1 MADLVFHVDID
12 AFFASVEQLLIP
24 RLRRRPVAVGNGV
37 IASCSYEARAL
48 GLHAGMPLW
57 RAKRQC
63 PHLVITDG
71 QQAIYRCFADQIW
84 AICRR
89 YATAVETFLD
99 EAYGDAAGMTGVHG
113 PPEALGLALRR
124 AIVEE
129 VGLSVAVGLADNR
142 MLAKLAGKSV
152 KPGGVRWVGPEEA
165 PSFLAPLPAASL
177 PGVGHRTAAELADLN
192 IATVGDLRRLT
203 RADLR
208 GLFGR
213 RGEVLYER
221 CRGRDVHPAGAGVAD
236 ERRRRPQSISRE
248 TTFHEPTGDP
258 GQIRAML
265 FYLLERAMRAVRQA
279 GLAARTVEVTLRYDD
294 WKSAAM
300 RKSLPEATVRD
311 ADLYEAVLSLLRRL
325 HTRRVQLRHVGVV
338 LSGLGPADASGTL
351 FDTPAETADRKLHA
365 AVDAI
370 RDRWGHA
377 AVVKGDSIELL
388 GRLRQDDNGFVLRT
402 PSLTK

>member
-1 MADLVFHVDID
+1 MADLVFHVDVD

-37 IASCSYEARAL
+37 IASCSYEARAV

-57 RAKRQC
+57 RAKLQC
-63 PHLVITDG
+63 PDLVITDG
-71 QQAIYRCFADQIW
+71 RQAIYRCFAEQIW
-84 AICRR
+84 TICRR

-99 EAYGDAAGMTGVHG
+99 EAYGDAAGMTALYGS
-113 PPEALGLALRR
+113 PEALGRALQR

-129 VGLSVAVGLADNR
+129 VGLSVAVGLAANR

-152 KPGGVRWVGPEEA
+152 KPGGVRWVGPDEA
-165 PSFLAPLPAASL
+165 ADFLAPLPVGAL
-177 PGVGHRTAAELADLN
+177 LGVGRKTAADLADLN
-192 IATVGDLRRLT
+192 IDTVGDLRRLT

-208 GLFGR
+208 GVFGQ

-221 CRGRDVHPAGAGVAD
+221 CRGRDVHPARHGVAD
-236 ERRRRPQSISRE
+236 DRRKRPRSISRE

-258 GQIRAML
+258 EQIRAML

-279 GLAARTVEVTLRYDD
+279 DLAAAAVEVSLRYDD
-294 WKSAAM
+294 WKAVAM
-300 RKSLPEATVRD
+300 RRTLPEATARD
-311 ADLYEAVLSLLRRL
+311 ADVYEVVLSLVRRL

-338 LSGLGPADASGTL
+338 LSDFRPDDATGGL
-351 FDTPAETADRKLHA
+351 FDTPADAAARDLHA
-365 AVDAI
+365 AIDAI

-377 AVVKGDSIELL
+377 AVVTGDAIDLL
-388 GRLRQDDNGFVLRT
+388 GRLKQNDNGFVLRT